1 MWRDLLAIEFSSIRK
16 EGLSVQIANAIRT
29 AIIDGHLVVE
39 ERLPSEA
46 ELSERFEVSRSTVRE
61 ALKRLAAQNLIRSER
76 GSSGGAFV
84 NRITHDEA
92 QESLVTTLR
101 LMIGMNNIA
110 FEEAI
115 ESRFTL
121 ESACLGL
128 AANRRSDDD
137 LADLRAE
144 LQRQRSG
151 SISDEDFCAS
161 DVAFHS
167 IIGRSTGN
175 PLLAFQMAG
184 AVEAMQPLMNML
196 VYRLRDRQRI
206 ADLHA
211 AIADA
216 LEAKDADAAWQHLE
230 ALASYT
236 RELADQRRAPRL
248 NGPKVGNGAA
258 PEPASV

>member
-1 MWRDLLAIEFSSIRK
+1 MGEESPLAIEFSSIRK
-16 EGLSVQIANAIRT
+16 EGLSVQIANAIRS
-29 AIIDGHLVVE
+29 AIIDGRLVVE

-46 ELSERFEVSRSTVRE
+46 ELSDRFGVSRSTVRE

-84 NRITHDEA
+84 NRITRDEA

-101 LMIGMNNIA
+101 LMIGMNDIA

-115 ESRFTL
+115 EARFTL

-128 AANRRSDDD
+128 AAGRCKAED
-137 LADLRAE
+137 LTEMRAE
-144 LQRQRSG
+144 IDRQRSPDL
-151 SISDEDFCAS
+151 SDEDFCAS

-167 IIGRSTGN
+167 VVGRATGN

-196 VYRLRDRQRI
+196 VYRLRDRHRI
-206 ADLHA
+206 ADLHDG
-211 AIADA
+211 IANA
-216 LEAKDADAAWQHLE
+216 LEQRNADAAWQNLE

-236 RELADQRRAPRL
+236 RELADQRRAPRH
-248 NGPKVGNGAA
+248 GSGDTGT
-258 PEPASV
+258 S